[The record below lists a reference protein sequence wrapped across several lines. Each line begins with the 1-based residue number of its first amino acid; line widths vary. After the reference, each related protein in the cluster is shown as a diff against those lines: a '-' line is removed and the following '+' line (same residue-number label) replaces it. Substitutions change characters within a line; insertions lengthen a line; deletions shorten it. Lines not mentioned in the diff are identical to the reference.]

1 MKYQYASKL
10 FYRLIFTMP
19 IISLSLSA
27 SAAIVQTDIVFYDLA
42 TASQRSYT
50 LHMLPAADGA
60 KVTLA
65 RKETGYSLS
74 TLVASCFNSQ
84 PLANQQGYLS
94 LKEQEI
100 HRADPALLPLINFT
114 RDNRL
119 RVSMAP
125 LANAQSVLLDRD
137 SLTVLVVDPTMM
149 TLGSA
154 GCQR

>member
-10 FYRLIFTMP
+10 FCLLIFTMS
-19 IISLSLSA
+19 IFSLSLSA
-27 SAAIVQTDIVFYDLA
+27 SAAIMQIDMVSYDLA

-50 LHMLPAADGA
+50 LHMLPTVDGA
-60 KVTLA
+60 KVTLEG
-65 RKETGYSLS
+65 KDTGYSLS
-74 TLVASCFNSQ
+74 TLVVSCFNSQ
-84 PLANQQGYLS
+84 QLANSQGYLS
-94 LKEQEI
+94 LKGQEI
-100 HRADPALLPLINFT
+100 HHADPALLPIINFT
-114 RDNRL
+114 QDNRL